1 MLNTETLRATEAA
14 HERLVG
20 LERDL
25 EQARTEFH
33 QGIRRLHAAGAT
45 LREIAERFGLSHQRV
60 HQIVGGARSRPKGAT
75 RDLRERIV
83 HRLRDWSGF
92 ERFDRDARTVVDRA
106 QNEARGLGHPQVG
119 TEHVLLGLL
128 RSPDGAAGRTL
139 TELGVEH
146 ARIRAGVIEALGTG
160 PRIDGT
166 EPLPLTPRARR
177 IFEQAL
183 HEALDLRDNFV
194 GSEHILLGLVAETSG
209 LAARLLRD
217 LGADA
222 DRVRD
227 QIRRGRRR
235 PGGSLTP

>member
-1 MLNTETLRATEAA
+1 MLRSTEAA
-14 HERLVG
+14 HERLVR

-60 HQIVGGARSRPKGAT
+60 HQIVGGGARSRPKLAT
-75 RDLRERIV
+75 RGLREHIV

-92 ERFDRDARTVVDRA
+92 DRFDRDARTVVQRA

-128 RSPDGAAGRTL
+128 RSPDRAAGRTL

-194 GSEHILLGLVAETSG
+194 GSEHILLGLVAESSG